1 MIFPI
6 NSQQKLQ
13 LAQQRVEIL
22 ADRKDEL
29 LLSPDILGIV
39 LEELA
44 VTLEELQVQY
54 EMLIENQEK
63 AEQERL
69 HYQNL
74 FELAPECYLVTNRQ
88 GIIEEANQAATQL
101 LNMNRE
107 FLLGKPL
114 IVLVAEGD
122 RRKFATEMIS
132 LTARKYWNLTFKP
145 RQSESITASVIT
157 NPIYDLNGVLIHL
170 GWSFRDPLVFP

>member
-22 ADRKDEL
+22 AHRKDEL

-54 EMLIENQEK
+54 EMLIDNQEK

-88 GIIEEANQAATQL
+88 GIIEEANQAVTRFF
-101 LNMNRE
+101 NMGRE

-114 IVLVAEGD
+114 IVLVAESD
-122 RRKFATEMIS
+122 RRRLAAEMIS
-132 LTARKYWNLTFKP
+132 LTQRKYWDLTFKP
-145 RQSESITASVIT
+145 RQSEPIVASVIT
-157 NPIYDLNGVLIHL
+157 NSIYDLTGTLIRL
-170 GWSFRDPLVFP
+170 AWSFRDPLVFP

>member
-54 EMLIENQEK
+54 EMLIDNQEK

-69 HYQNL
+69 HSKI
-74 FELAPECYLVTNRQ
+74 YLNW
-88 GIIEEANQAATQL
+88 L
-101 LNMNRE
+101 LNVILSPIVRA
-107 FLLGKPL
+107 LLK
-114 IVLVAEGD
+114 
-122 RRKFATEMIS
+122 R
-132 LTARKYWNLTFKP
+132 
-145 RQSESITASVIT
+145 
-157 NPIYDLNGVLIHL
+157 PIKQ
-170 GWSFRDPLVFP
+170 